1 VDGTAAPRL
10 NVAAQAGFL
19 AERAR
24 PEDDTALRELLRA
37 RAMHGQIQLS
47 LEREPS
53 FARAQAIEGDRHHT
67 VVVRNTESGEIVG
80 MGTRSVREVWVNGER
95 RRVGYLGAL
104 RAAPGRRGLV
114 RLAAGYRAVEA
125 TRRADELP
133 FDLTSVIEDN
143 ATARRLLE
151 RGLPGLPRYEP
162 LCDYATMLIPVGRG
176 LRRADARG
184 EAAGAADLAE
194 IAHCLERNLQRHQ
207 FAPVCSE
214 RELLSAERH
223 PDLALGDFAVIREAG
238 RIVGCAARWD
248 QRRFKQVVVRGYAP
262 LLART
267 RPLLNL
273 FLGLGGRPQ
282 LPAVGAQL
290 PLAYVACLAVD
301 DDRPDL
307 ALALIDALRTCC
319 AGGEIQALA
328 VGFAHAHPLRAAIER
343 AYPVRAYASCLY
355 RVRWP
360 GAPEVALD
368 ARVPH
373 LEVATL

>member
-1 VDGTAAPRL
+1 MDGAAAPRL
-10 NVAAQAGFL
+10 IPRAEAGFR

-24 PEDDTALRELLRA
+24 PEDDAALRELLRA
-37 RAMHGQIQLS
+37 RAMQGRIQLA

-125 TRRADELP
+125 TRRSDELP

-143 ATARRLLE
+143 DVARRLLE
-151 RGLPGLPRYEP
+151 RGLPGLPRYEA
-162 LCDYATMLIPVGRG
+162 LCDYVTLLIPVGRG
-176 LRRADARG
+176 WKRTG
-184 EAAGAADLAE
+184 PCVEAAGPADLAG
-194 IAHCLERNLQRHQ
+194 IARCLERNLQRHQ
-207 FAPVCSE
+207 FAPVCGE
-214 RELLSAERH
+214 PELRSVERH
-223 PDLALGDFAVIREAG
+223 PDLALDDFAVIREAG
-238 RIVGCAARWD
+238 RIVACAARWD

-282 LPAVGAQL
+282 LPRVGAQL

-301 DDRPDL
+301 DDRLDL
-307 ALALIDALRTCC
+307 ALALIDALRARC

-328 VGFAHAHPLRAAIER
+328 VGFARAHALRARIER

-360 GAPEVALD
+360 GAPDVALD

-373 LEVATL
+373 VEVATL